1 MEVKLR
7 EINNVWERIDTLYH
21 EVARKFGLS
30 DADFHILYILYRPEE
45 YVPQKEI
52 YQQTGISKSTIN
64 SAVKKMEQEG
74 IIKINAIDG
83 RSTQVGL
90 TSKGRKL
97 SSKNV
102 EKIIEIENRIYDS
115 WSEEKRETMLNV
127 NKDFMEAFAS
137 EVERL

>member
-7 EINNVWERIDTLYH
+7 EINNVWERIDKLYH

-74 IIKINAIDG
+74 IIKINVIDG

-97 SSKNV
+97 SSKSV